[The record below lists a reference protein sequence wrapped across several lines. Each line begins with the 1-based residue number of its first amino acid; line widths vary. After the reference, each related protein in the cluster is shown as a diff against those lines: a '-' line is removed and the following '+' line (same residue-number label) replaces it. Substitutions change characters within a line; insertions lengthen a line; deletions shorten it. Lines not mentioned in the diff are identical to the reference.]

1 MAAQYRGA
9 ALDNTQHFAGH
20 SGDLYFFLYESGR
33 LESGCFS
40 VGNDG
45 IRDRGLSEQLLFP
58 EAVFIDEEHRNA
70 EVFFQESSYSNP
82 DWNRQAYPGKGNSS
96 AAGGSAAKGA
106 KKRR

>member
-9 ALDNTQHFAGH
+9 ALDNTQHFACH

-58 EAVFIDEEHRNA
+58 EGIPEDRPGNA
-70 EVFFQESSYSNP
+70 
-82 DWNRQAYPGKGNSS
+82 
-96 AAGGSAAKGA
+96 GSEA
-106 KKRR
+106 